1 VGDALYR
8 QYHDT
13 EWGVPEYDP
22 RALWEK
28 LQLDGMQAG
37 LSWITILRKRES
49 IRAEFD
55 LFDPERLA
63 GWTPARVSKALLN
76 PGIIR
81 SAKKIEAVIGNAQT
95 YLRMMAGGEDFSD
108 YCWEWVGG
116 EPVHGKWTNFRD
128 APTFTDWSEATATW
142 NSLANGVQADG
153 VEAAAAAVFSIGANN
168 SSANVPAGPLNI
180 DLTSLVQ
187 TWSNGATNYGFALL
201 PFAPSGTNGI
211 DFFSRESAN
220 AAVRPTLSVTWIP
233 TPGAVGLAGVAGLAA
248 LRRRRQA

>member
-1 VGDALYR
+1 MSDETPCCGWAPVTDKLYR
-8 QYHDT
+8 DYHDT
-13 EWGVPEYDP
+13 EWGVPERDP

-63 GWTPARVSKALLN
+63 NWTPARVAKAMVN

-81 SAKKIEAVIGNAQT
+81 SAKKIEAVIGNAQA
-95 YLRMMAGGEDFSD
+95 YLRMMNGGEDFSD

-128 APTFTDWSEATATW
+128 APTFTNWSEAM
-142 NSLANGVQADG
+142 SKDLKRRGFKFV
-153 VEAAAAAVFSIGANN
+153 
-168 SSANVPAGPLNI
+168 GPTI
-180 DLTSLVQ
+180 VYAWAQ
-187 TWSNGATNYGFALL
+187 
-201 PFAPSGTNGI
+201 
-211 DFFSRESAN
+211 
-220 AAVRPTLSVTWIP
+220 
-233 TPGAVGLAGVAGLAA
+233 AVGMVNDHEVSCP
-248 LRRRRQA
+248 RYREVRKSK

>member
-1 VGDALYR
+1 MSDETPYCGWAPVGDALYR

-81 SAKKIEAVIGNAQT
+81 SAKKIDAVIGNAQT

-128 APTFTDWSEATATW
+128 APTFTDWSEAM
-142 NSLANGVQADG
+142 SKDLKRRGFKFV
-153 VEAAAAAVFSIGANN
+153 
-168 SSANVPAGPLNI
+168 GPTI
-180 DLTSLVQ
+180 VYAWAQ
-187 TWSNGATNYGFALL
+187 
-201 PFAPSGTNGI
+201 
-211 DFFSRESAN
+211 
-220 AAVRPTLSVTWIP
+220 
-233 TPGAVGLAGVAGLAA
+233 AVGMVNDHEVSCP
-248 LRRRRQA
+248 RYREVKENT